1 VAIAYRERNALKTQ
15 DQGVIVIMA
24 TSTSIPSVVTRFT
37 FSDKQVRFL
46 DLTVIATKTM
56 VLLYRLPKTQYV
68 GKGIILTLTT
78 SDTTIESTMPVA
90 IAAPS
95 AHNDGYVLRTALI
108 NPGQI
113 VLAYRNE
120 YGKTRIVDIDIV
132 GTTLVVGTSRKF
144 HTADPACFSYD
155 IVGLE
160 YLTSGPHFL
169 LVYQD
174 NRANI
179 PDVGTLVVGST
190 HGGALRVGVATTAGS
205 IGDNVQ
211 VAMEG
216 AVKIPTGTVRL
227 GLNGIALT
235 PGARYYA
242 KYDGGI
248 SSSPEDGVL
257 LGRALRDSLL
267 LLERDFA
274 GGFELDINSQG
285 MSIYTGEI
293 RALAG
298 AVVPSGWLV
307 CDGRNVDRLV
317 YASLFSTIGTK
328 WGVGD
333 GSITFNIPDL
343 RGRGMIGTDFDG
355 SGTYAGV
362 IKSRDIGDKGGKILT
377 CDRTSSPGTNYG
389 SHHGECHAENIND
402 INSHE
407 AETLPPFGVVNFMI
421 KI

>member
-1 VAIAYRERNALKTQ
+1 MAIAYRERNALKTQ

-317 YASLFSTIGTK
+317 YASLFSAIGTV
-328 WGVGD
+328 WGD
-333 GSITFNIPDL
+333 GDSSTTFAIPDL
-343 RGRGMIGTDFDG
+343 RGRALYG
-355 SGTYAGV
+355 SDPGADGTYTV
-362 IKSRDIGDKGGKILT
+362 VRNRVIGDKGGRSR
-377 CDRTSSPGTNYG
+377 CTSPNMFSYYSTRYGGVCMDPNADEVMPPYAVINY
-389 SHHGECHAENIND
+389 I
-402 INSHE
+402 
-407 AETLPPFGVVNFMI
+407 I